1 MKVDCSPAVLRALG
15 MAACVQGEADPV
27 RALLA
32 SLLHEPEGAAAE
44 MAAQAG
50 LGSGKWEH
58 GIVFSA
64 EIDASS
70 LQIRDLT
77 GKIQSIVRR
86 AGIIFR
92 ESFQEGEVTSPYLML
107 AALQADPDLAGELI
121 GLGLGIDRLESA
133 LKPGSERTILV
144 PGIDLENPAVD
155 GPAGDGLPIRLAR
168 VRLYFLVTAKSCMLG
183 LERTV
188 KEALAGGVGAIQ
200 SREKELADRA
210 WLGVLDCLRR
220 WTETAGALLIVND
233 RPDLAAVSGADGVH
247 LGQDDMEISQARLI
261 IGQGKLV
268 GASTHVP
275 SEWRQALLDGADYAG
290 VGPVFPSKT
299 KGFTDFAG
307 LEFVRRVAKTNEIPW
322 FALGGIDQGN
332 TASVAEAGARR
343 VAVSACLSSSPDPRG
358 IASRIVSELEA

>member
-1 MKVDCSPAVLRALG
+1 
-15 MAACVQGEADPV
+15 MAAHVQGEPDPV

-50 LGSGKWEH
+50 LVSGTWEH
-58 GIVFSA
+58 GLVLPA
-64 EIDASS
+64 EIDVSS
-70 LQIRDLT
+70 LQIRELT
-77 GKIQSIVRR
+77 GEIQSIVRR
-86 AGIIFR
+86 AGILFR
-92 ESFQEGEVTSPYLML
+92 ESFQEGEVTSPYLLL
-107 AALQADPDLAGELI
+107 AALQAHPVLAGELF
-121 GLGLGIDRLESA
+121 GLGLVIDKLEKA
-133 LKPGSERTILV
+133 LKPGSEKTILV
-144 PGIDLENPAVD
+144 PGIDLENLAEESLGAD
-155 GPAGDGLPIRLAR
+155 ALPIRLAR

-200 SREKELADRA
+200 SREKELADKA

-233 RPDLAAVSGADGVH
+233 RPDLAAISGADGVH
-247 LGQDDMEISQARLI
+247 LGQDDMEISQARGI

-275 SEWRQALLDGADYAG
+275 CEWRQALLSGADYAG

-299 KGFTDFAG
+299 KEFNDFAG
-307 LEFVRRVAKTNEIPW
+307 LEYVRRVAMTNEIPW

-332 TASVAEAGARR
+332 TARVAEAGARR
-343 VAVSACLSSSPDPRG
+343 LAVSACLSSSPDPRR
-358 IASRIVSELEA
+358 IASRILSELEV